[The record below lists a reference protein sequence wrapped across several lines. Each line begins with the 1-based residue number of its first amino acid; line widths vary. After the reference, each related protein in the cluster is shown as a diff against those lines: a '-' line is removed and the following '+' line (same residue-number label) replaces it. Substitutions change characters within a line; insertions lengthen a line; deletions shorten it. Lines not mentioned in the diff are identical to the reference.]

1 MNPIEQL
8 KAEHEGIKLML
19 SILEKICDKL
29 DNGQKVEPEHLS
41 QVLEFLRVFADKCHH
56 GKEED
61 LLFPALE
68 QAGVPQQGGP
78 IGVMLIE
85 HTEGRGYI
93 KGLAGAIDRYKGGD
107 ENASAEIVENARN
120 YIDLLRQHIYKEN
133 NVLFMMAQQV
143 LSEETQKKLA
153 EAFEKMETEKIGA
166 GKHEEF
172 HKLMHRLKEIYLK

>member
-29 DNGQKVEPEHLS
+29 DSGQKVESEHLS
-41 QVLEFLRVFADKCHH
+41 RVLEFLRVFADKCHH

-68 QAGVPQQGGP
+68 QAGISREGGP
-78 IGVMLIE
+78 IGVMLME

-93 KGLAGAIDRYKGGD
+93 KGLAQAIDKYNAGD
-107 ENASAEIVENARN
+107 ENASVEIVENGRN
-120 YIDLLRQHIYKEN
+120 YVDLLRQHIYKEN

-143 LSEETQKKLA
+143 LSEDTQKELA
-153 EAFEKMETEKIGA
+153 EAFEKMEVEKIGT

-172 HKLMHRLKEIYLK
+172 HKLMHRLEEIYLK